1 MVQPIYKY
9 KGSLKHKEANSRLK
23 WVRRL
28 AYLLGNSICIP
39 VIGYRIGIDPIIGL
53 IPGAGNTLG
62 TILSLYIVLE
72 ASRIGVSRKTLLRMI
87 YNIGF
92 DTLIGAVPIL
102 GDIFDATWKANLKNF
117 ALLGKYI
124 NSLKSN

>member
-1 MVQPIYKY
+1 MVQPIYKHE
-9 KGSLKHKEANSRLK
+9 GSLKHKEANSRLK

-28 AYLLGNSICIP
+28 AYLLDNSICIP

-102 GDIFDATWKANLKNF
+102 GNIFDATWKVNVKNF
-117 ALLGKYI
+117 ALLGEYI